1 MARDHHREP
10 FKDSTLVKLALF
22 HNHLVAW
29 LAVFVG
35 SGSMPRKK
43 IRVVDFFCGPGMD
56 ANGQKGSPLLILQT
70 LKELAPKIDA
80 GHHPVDVYFN
90 DVEADK
96 VEELQQNIAE
106 ADLDTGPYQ
115 LHFYRKDFFE
125 VFDQLYPAMTDSAN
139 LLLLDQNGFRFF
151 TSEVFRQIRLLKQT
165 DTLVFMSSSYVRRFK
180 EQPEINQYLEAHKIF
195 VDTTPYY
202 QVHRALLDYYR
213 SLIPNEEEYLLAP
226 FSIKSGSNIYGIIF
240 GTQSYLGLLKFLEAA
255 WRMDE
260 KTGEAD
266 YDIDQENISPDQGMF
281 FGMDKPKK
289 VHLFEAKLEAEI
301 LCGALDDTA
310 KIIDFTLRQGFL
322 ARHAGPTLKKLLKAG
337 EIAGRIGGFGYNS
350 RKHPERVQ
358 VVRK

>member
-1 MARDHHREP
+1 MARDLHREP
-10 FKDSTLVKLALF
+10 FKDSTLAKLTLF
-22 HNHLVAW
+22 RNHLVAW
-29 LAVFVG
+29 LAVFVS

-43 IRVVDFFCGPGMD
+43 IRIFDFFCGPGMD
-56 ANGQKGSPLLILQT
+56 ANGQKGSPLLILEA
-70 LKELAPKIDA
+70 LKEIEPQIRA

-96 VEELQQNIAE
+96 VDDLKQNIAD
-106 ADLDTGPYQ
+106 AGLDAGPYQ
-115 LHFYRKDFFE
+115 LHFFRKDFFA
-125 VFDQLYPAMTDSAN
+125 VFDQLYPEMTDSAN

-151 TSEVFRQIRLLKQT
+151 SPEVFRQIRRLKQA

-202 QVHRALLDYYR
+202 QVHRAMLDYYR
-213 SLIPNEEEYLLAP
+213 GLIPKDEEYLLAP

-240 GTQSYLGLLKFLEAA
+240 GTQNYLGLFKFLEAA

-266 YDIDQENISPDQGMF
+266 FDIDQENISPDQGMF

-289 VHLFEAKLEAEI
+289 VHLFEAKLETEI
-301 LCGALDDTA
+301 LAGNLPDTA
-310 KIIDFTLRQGFL
+310 AIIEFTLRQGFL
-322 ARHAGPTLKKLLKAG
+322 ARHARPTLKKLLKAG
-337 EIAGRIGGFGYNS
+337 QILGEINGFGYDS
-350 RKHPERVQ
+350 RKRPERIQ
-358 VVRK
+358 VIRT